1 MDDQPISCD
10 PTGSLGLQCQAL
22 LEVSESIAAHRDLA
36 GLFHDLA
43 ERLHHLVSFEFL
55 SLVLYDPVRK
65 VMRLHVLESSV
76 PTALRPGN
84 ELPVEESP
92 GGWAWETQQPL
103 VVNDLEQEARFPQIV
118 PVLRQHGVKSFC
130 VLPLTTAQRRLGALA
145 FGSAETCVYDEEQLR
160 FLEQVAKQVAVA
172 VDNVLNY
179 QDAQAYQRQ
188 LARERD
194 RLRLLLEVNNT
205 IVSNLEARQ
214 LFEAIS
220 ACVRRVLSS
229 DYTSV
234 ALYEKE
240 TGLMRLW
247 VTDFPESRGRIQ
259 PEIALP
265 VEGTPAGRAFS
276 TRHPVL
282 LQRGD
287 LESFSEDVARRAAE
301 EGFESGCCVPLIA
314 HDRALGTL
322 NVASRRPHAFN
333 DDDVKLL
340 AQVANQVAIAVENA
354 LAYRQIAELKEKL
367 AEEKLYLEDEI
378 RTEHNFEEILG
389 DSGAL
394 KRVLN
399 QVETVAPTD
408 SSVLILGETGTGK
421 EVLARAIHN
430 LSPRRQH
437 TFVKVNCAAIP
448 SGLLESELFGHEKGA
463 FTGAIAQ
470 KIGRFELAH
479 QGTLFLDEVGDIPL
493 ELQPKLLRVLQEHEF
508 ERLGGTRTQ
517 RVDVRVVAATNR
529 DLAEMVAERQFR
541 SDLFYRLNVFP
552 IVVPPLRERREDIP
566 TLVRYFANKHAR
578 RMNKRIETIPSE
590 TLETLVQWH
599 WPGNVRELENIVERA
614 VILTP
619 GPVLRVP
626 VAQFKLPVEGAP
638 SATVTMEAAE
648 RQHILHTLEET
659 DWTVGGP
666 RGAAARLGM
675 KRTTLQSRM
684 QKLGITRPTA

>member
-1 MDDQPISCD
+1 MGDPPISCD
-10 PTGSLGLQCQAL
+10 ANVSLGLQCQAL
-22 LEVSESIAAHRDLA
+22 LEVAESIAAHRDLA

-43 ERLHHLVSFEFL
+43 ERLHRLVSFEFL
-55 SLVLYDPVRK
+55 SLVLHDPVRK
-65 VMRLHVLESSV
+65 VMRLHILESSV
-76 PTALRPGN
+76 PTTIQLGN
-84 ELPVEESP
+84 ELPVAESP

-103 VVNDLEQEARFPQIV
+103 VVNDLDQELRFPQIMSI
-118 PVLRQHGVKSFC
+118 LRQHGVKSLC
-130 VLPLTTAQRRLGALA
+130 VLPLTTAQRRLGAMA
-145 FGSAETCVYDEEQLR
+145 FGGAQCCVYDEDQLR
-160 FLEQVAKQVAVA
+160 FLEQAAKQVAVA

-194 RLRLLLEVNNT
+194 HLRLLLDVNNT
-205 IVSNLEARQ
+205 VVSNLEPRQ

-247 VTDFPESRGRIQ
+247 VTDFPESRGPMQ
-259 PEIALP
+259 PEKALR
-265 VEGTPAGRAFS
+265 VESTPAGRAFS
-276 TRHPVL
+276 TRRPVVL
-282 LQRGD
+282 ERTD
-287 LESFSEDVARRAAE
+287 LAGFSQDLARRAEE

-314 HDRALGTL
+314 HDHALGSL
-322 NVASRRPHAFN
+322 NVASRRPHAFS
-333 DDDVKLL
+333 DDDVELL
-340 AQVANQVAIAVENA
+340 VQVANQVAIAVENA

-378 RTEHNFEEILG
+378 RTEHNFEEIIG
-389 DSGAL
+389 ESAAL

-408 SSVLILGETGTGK
+408 STVLVQGETGTGK
-421 EVLARAIHN
+421 EVLARAVHN
-430 LSPRRQH
+430 LSPRRER

-463 FTGAIAQ
+463 FTGAISQ
-470 KIGRFELAH
+470 RIGRFELAH
-479 QGTLFLDEVGDIPL
+479 QGTLFLDEVADIPL

-508 ERLGGTRTQ
+508 ERVGGTRTQ

-529 DLAEMVAERQFR
+529 DLEEMVAGKQFR

-552 IVVPPLRERREDIP
+552 IVVPPLRERREDIAA
-566 TLVRYFANKHAR
+566 LVRYFANKYAR
-578 RMNKRIETIPSE
+578 RMNKRTETIPSE
-590 TLETLVQWH
+590 TMETLVHWH
-599 WPGNVRELENIVERA
+599 WPGNVRELENIIERA
-614 VILTP
+614 VILSP

-626 VAQFKLPVEGAP
+626 VAQLKLPVEGAP
-638 SATVTMEAAE
+638 PAGVTMAAAE
-648 RQHILHTLEET
+648 RQHILRTLEET
-659 DWTVGGP
+659 DWTIGGP

>member
-1 MDDQPISCD
+1 MGDQPISCD
-10 PTGSLGLQCQAL
+10 RTESFGLQCQAL
-22 LEVSESIAAHRDLA
+22 LEVSESIAEHRDLA

-43 ERLHHLVSFEFL
+43 ERLHRLVSFEFL

-65 VMRLHVLESSV
+65 VMRLHVLESSG
-76 PTALRPGN
+76 PTTIQPGN
-84 ELPVEESP
+84 ELPVAESP

-103 VVNDLEQEARFPQIV
+103 VVNDLEQETRFPQIV

-145 FGSAETCVYDEEQLR
+145 FGSAETCVYGEDQLR
-160 FLEQVAKQVAVA
+160 FLGQVAKQVAVA

-205 IVSNLEARQ
+205 MVSNLEPRQ

-247 VTDFPESRGRIQ
+247 VTDFPESRGPVQ
-259 PEIALP
+259 PEMVLP

-276 TRHPVL
+276 TRRPVVL
-282 LQRGD
+282 ERAD
-287 LESFSEDVARRAAE
+287 LAGFSQDLARRAVA

-314 HDRALGTL
+314 HDHALGSL
-322 NVASRRPHAFN
+322 NVASRRPHAFS
-333 DDDVKLL
+333 DDDVQLL

-354 LAYRQIAELKEKL
+354 LAYRQIAQLKEKL

-378 RTEHNFEEILG
+378 RTEHNFEEIIG
-389 DSGAL
+389 ESAAL
-394 KRVLN
+394 KRVLS

-408 SSVLILGETGTGK
+408 STVLVQGETGTGK
-421 EVLARAIHN
+421 EVLARAMHN
-430 LSPRRQH
+430 LSPRRER

-479 QGTLFLDEVGDIPL
+479 RGTLFLDEIGEIPL
-493 ELQPKLLRVLQEHEF
+493 ELQPKLLRVLQEQEF

-517 RVDVRVVAATNR
+517 RVDVRVVAATNL
-529 DLAEMVAERQFR
+529 DLSKLVAQRAFR
-541 SDLFYRLNVFP
+541 NDLYYRLNVFP
-552 IVVPPLRERREDIP
+552 TQIPALRERHEDIP
-566 TLVRYFANKHAR
+566 LLVRYFVQRFSRSLNKEVHY
-578 RMNKRIETIPSE
+578 IPADAME
-590 TLETLVQWH
+590 ALERYS
-599 WPGNVRELENIVERA
+599 WPGNVRELENLIERA
-614 VILTP
+614 VLLSP
-619 GPVLRVP
+619 GKELRIP
-626 VAQFKLPVEGAP
+626 LSEFKENALAASFAAGSIDLP
-638 SATVTMEAAE
+638 
-648 RQHILHTLEET
+648 
-659 DWTVGGP
+659 
-666 RGAAARLGM
+666 RLGD
-675 KRTTLQSRM
+675 
-684 QKLGITRPTA
+684 

>member
-1 MDDQPISCD
+1 MAGEPTQCD
-10 PTGSLGLQCQAL
+10 ATESFGLQCQAL
-22 LEVSESIAAHRDLA
+22 LEVSETIASHRDLA

-43 ERLHHLVSFEFL
+43 DRLHRLVSFEFL
-55 SLVLYDPVRK
+55 SLVLYNPTRK

-76 PTALRPGN
+76 PTTIQPGN
-84 ELPVEESP
+84 ELPVAESP
-92 GGWAWETQQPL
+92 GGWAWEAQQPL

-118 PVLRQHGVKSFC
+118 PVLRQHGVKSLC
-130 VLPLTTAQRRLGALA
+130 VLPLTTAQRRLGAMA
-145 FGSAETCVYDEEQLR
+145 FGSAETCVYDEDQLR

-205 IVSNLEARQ
+205 MVSNLEPRQ

-247 VTDFPESRGRIQ
+247 VTDFPESRGPVQ
-259 PEIALP
+259 PEMVLP

-276 TRHPVL
+276 TRRPVVL
-282 LQRGD
+282 ERAD
-287 LESFSEDVARRAAE
+287 LAGFSQDLARRAAA

-314 HDRALGTL
+314 HDRALGSL
-322 NVASRRPHAFN
+322 NVASRRPHAFS
-333 DDDVKLL
+333 DDDVALL

-378 RTEHNFEEILG
+378 RTEHNFEEIIG
-389 DSGAL
+389 ESAAL

-408 SSVLILGETGTGK
+408 STVLIQGDTGTGK
-421 EVLARAIHN
+421 EVLARAMHS
-430 LSPRRQH
+430 LSPRRGR

-470 KIGRFELAH
+470 RIGRFELAH

-508 ERLGGTRTQ
+508 ERVGGTGTQ

-529 DLAEMVAERQFR
+529 DLAEMVAEKQFR

-552 IVVPPLRERREDIP
+552 IVAPPLRERREDIAA
-566 TLVRYFANKHAR
+566 LVRYFANKYAR

-590 TLETLVQWH
+590 TMETLVHWH
-599 WPGNVRELENIVERA
+599 WPGNVRELENIIERA
-614 VILTP
+614 VILSP
-619 GPVLRVP
+619 GPMLRVP
-626 VAQFKLPVEGAP
+626 VAQLRLPVEGAP
-638 SATVTMEAAE
+638 SAAVTMEAAE
-648 RQHILHTLEET
+648 RQHILRTLEET
-659 DWTVGGP
+659 DWTIGGA

>member
-1 MDDQPISCD
+1 
-10 PTGSLGLQCQAL
+10 
-22 LEVSESIAAHRDLA
+22 
-36 GLFHDLA
+36 
-43 ERLHHLVSFEFL
+43 
-55 SLVLYDPVRK
+55 
-65 VMRLHVLESSV
+65 
-76 PTALRPGN
+76 
-84 ELPVEESP
+84 
-92 GGWAWETQQPL
+92 
-103 VVNDLEQEARFPQIV
+103 
-118 PVLRQHGVKSFC
+118 
-130 VLPLTTAQRRLGALA
+130 
-145 FGSAETCVYDEEQLR
+145 
-160 FLEQVAKQVAVA
+160 
-172 VDNVLNY
+172 
-179 QDAQAYQRQ
+179 
-188 LARERD
+188 
-194 RLRLLLEVNNT
+194 
-205 IVSNLEARQ
+205 
-214 LFEAIS
+214 
-220 ACVRRVLSS
+220 
-229 DYTSV
+229 
-234 ALYEKE
+234 
-240 TGLMRLW
+240 
-247 VTDFPESRGRIQ
+247 
-259 PEIALP
+259 
-265 VEGTPAGRAFS
+265 
-276 TRHPVL
+276 
-282 LQRGD
+282 
-287 LESFSEDVARRAAE
+287 
-301 EGFESGCCVPLIA
+301 
-314 HDRALGTL
+314 
-322 NVASRRPHAFN
+322 
-333 DDDVKLL
+333 
-340 AQVANQVAIAVENA
+340 
-354 LAYRQIAELKEKL
+354 
-367 AEEKLYLEDEI
+367 
-378 RTEHNFEEILG
+378 
-389 DSGAL
+389 
-394 KRVLN
+394 
-399 QVETVAPTD
+399 VETVAPTD

>member
-1 MDDQPISCD
+1 MAGEPTQCD
-10 PTGSLGLQCQAL
+10 ATESFGLQCQAL
-22 LEVSESIAAHRDLA
+22 LEVSETIASHRDLA

-43 ERLHHLVSFEFL
+43 DRLHRLVSFEFL
-55 SLVLYDPVRK
+55 SLVLYDPTRK

-76 PTALRPGN
+76 PTTIQPGN
-84 ELPVEESP
+84 ELPVAESP
-92 GGWAWETQQPL
+92 GGWAWEAQQPL

-118 PVLRQHGVKSFC
+118 PVLRQHGVKSLC
-130 VLPLTTAQRRLGALA
+130 VLPLTTAQRRLGAMA
-145 FGSAETCVYDEEQLR
+145 FGSAETCVYDEDQLR

-205 IVSNLEARQ
+205 MVSNLEPRQ

-247 VTDFPESRGRIQ
+247 VTDFPESRGPVQ
-259 PEIALP
+259 PEMVLP

-276 TRHPVL
+276 TRRPVVL
-282 LQRGD
+282 ERAD
-287 LESFSEDVARRAAE
+287 LAGFSQDLARRAAA

-314 HDRALGTL
+314 HDHALGSL
-322 NVASRRPHAFN
+322 NVASRRPHAFS
-333 DDDVKLL
+333 DDDVELL
-340 AQVANQVAIAVENA
+340 VQVANQVAIAVENA

-378 RTEHNFEEILG
+378 RTEHNFEEIIG
-389 DSGAL
+389 ESAAL

-408 SSVLILGETGTGK
+408 STVLVQGETGTGK
-421 EVLARAIHN
+421 EVLARAMHN
-430 LSPRRQH
+430 LSPRRER

-508 ERLGGTRTQ
+508 ERVGGTRTQ

-529 DLAEMVAERQFR
+529 DLAEMVAEKQFR

-552 IVVPPLRERREDIP
+552 IVAPPLRERREDIP
-566 TLVRYFANKHAR
+566 ALVRYFANKYAR

-590 TLETLVQWH
+590 TMESLVQWH
-599 WPGNVRELENIVERA
+599 WPGNVRELENIIERA
-614 VILTP
+614 VILSP

-626 VAQFKLPVEGAP
+626 VAQLKLPVEGAP
-638 SATVTMEAAE
+638 SPAVTMEAAQ
-648 RQHILHTLEET
+648 RQHILRTLEET
-659 DWTVGGP
+659 SWTIGGP

-684 QKLGITRPTA
+684 QKFGITRPTA

>member
-1 MDDQPISCD
+1 MAGEPTQCD
-10 PTGSLGLQCQAL
+10 ATESFGLQCQAL
-22 LEVSESIAAHRDLA
+22 LEVSETIASHRDLA

-43 ERLHHLVSFEFL
+43 DRLHRLVSFEFL
-55 SLVLYDPVRK
+55 SLVLYDPTRK

-76 PTALRPGN
+76 PTTIQPGN
-84 ELPVEESP
+84 ELPVAESP
-92 GGWAWETQQPL
+92 GGWAWEAQQPL

-118 PVLRQHGVKSFC
+118 PVLRQHGVKSLC
-130 VLPLTTAQRRLGALA
+130 VLPLTTAQRRLGAMA
-145 FGSAETCVYDEEQLR
+145 FGSAETCVYDEDQLR

-205 IVSNLEARQ
+205 MVSNLEPRQ

-247 VTDFPESRGRIQ
+247 VTDFPESRGPVQ
-259 PEIALP
+259 PEMVLP

-276 TRHPVL
+276 TRRPVVL
-282 LQRGD
+282 ERAD
-287 LESFSEDVARRAAE
+287 LAGFSQDLARRAAA

-314 HDRALGTL
+314 HDRALGSL
-322 NVASRRPHAFN
+322 NVASRRPHAFS
-333 DDDVKLL
+333 DDDVALL

-378 RTEHNFEEILG
+378 RTEHNFEEIIG
-389 DSGAL
+389 ESAAL

-408 SSVLILGETGTGK
+408 STVLIQGDTGTGK
-421 EVLARAIHN
+421 EVLARAMHS
-430 LSPRRQH
+430 LSPRRGR

-470 KIGRFELAH
+470 RIGRFELAH

-508 ERLGGTRTQ
+508 ERVGGTGTQ

-529 DLAEMVAERQFR
+529 DLAEMVAEKQFR

-552 IVVPPLRERREDIP
+552 IVAPPLRERREDIAA
-566 TLVRYFANKHAR
+566 LVRYFANKYAR

-590 TLETLVQWH
+590 TMETLVHWH
-599 WPGNVRELENIVERA
+599 WPGNVRELENIIERA
-614 VILTP
+614 VILSP
-619 GPVLRVP
+619 GPMLRVP
-626 VAQFKLPVEGAP
+626 VAQLRLPVEGAP
-638 SATVTMEAAE
+638 SAAVTMEAAE
-648 RQHILHTLEET
+648 RQHILRTLEET
-659 DWTVGGP
+659 DWTIGGA

>member
-1 MDDQPISCD
+1 M
-10 PTGSLGLQCQAL
+10 
-22 LEVSESIAAHRDLA
+22 
-36 GLFHDLA
+36 
-43 ERLHHLVSFEFL
+43 
-55 SLVLYDPVRK
+55 
-65 VMRLHVLESSV
+65 
-76 PTALRPGN
+76 
-84 ELPVEESP
+84 
-92 GGWAWETQQPL
+92 
-103 VVNDLEQEARFPQIV
+103 
-118 PVLRQHGVKSFC
+118 
-130 VLPLTTAQRRLGALA
+130 
-145 FGSAETCVYDEEQLR
+145 
-160 FLEQVAKQVAVA
+160 A
-172 VDNVLNY
+172 VDNVLDY
-179 QDAQAYQRQ
+179 QDAQAYQSQ

-205 IVSNLEARQ
+205 MVSNLEPRQ

-247 VTDFPESRGRIQ
+247 VTDFPESRGRIRT
-259 PEIALP
+259 EIALP

-282 LQRGD
+282 LQRDD
-287 LESFSEDVARRAAE
+287 LESFSDDVARRVAE

-333 DDDVKLL
+333 DDDVELL

-463 FTGAIAQ
+463 FTGAIAL

-529 DLAEMVAERQFR
+529 DLAEMVDERQFR

-578 RMNKRIETIPSE
+578 RMNKRIEAIPSE

>member
-1 MDDQPISCD
+1 
-10 PTGSLGLQCQAL
+10 
-22 LEVSESIAAHRDLA
+22 
-36 GLFHDLA
+36 
-43 ERLHHLVSFEFL
+43 
-55 SLVLYDPVRK
+55 
-65 VMRLHVLESSV
+65 
-76 PTALRPGN
+76 
-84 ELPVEESP
+84 
-92 GGWAWETQQPL
+92 
-103 VVNDLEQEARFPQIV
+103 
-118 PVLRQHGVKSFC
+118 
-130 VLPLTTAQRRLGALA
+130 
-145 FGSAETCVYDEEQLR
+145 
-160 FLEQVAKQVAVA
+160 
-172 VDNVLNY
+172 
-179 QDAQAYQRQ
+179 
-188 LARERD
+188 
-194 RLRLLLEVNNT
+194 
-205 IVSNLEARQ
+205 
-214 LFEAIS
+214 
-220 ACVRRVLSS
+220 
-229 DYTSV
+229 
-234 ALYEKE
+234 
-240 TGLMRLW
+240 
-247 VTDFPESRGRIQ
+247 
-259 PEIALP
+259 
-265 VEGTPAGRAFS
+265 
-276 TRHPVL
+276 
-282 LQRGD
+282 
-287 LESFSEDVARRAAE
+287 VARRAAE

-333 DDDVKLL
+333 DDDVELL

-463 FTGAIAQ
+463 FTGAIDQ

-566 TLVRYFANKHAR
+566 TLVRYFANKYAR

-599 WPGNVRELENIVERA
+599 WPGNVRELQNIVERA

-626 VAQFKLPVEGAP
+626 VAELKLPVEGAP
-638 SATVTMEAAE
+638 SAAVTMEAAE

-666 RGAAARLGM
+666 HGAAARLGM

-684 QKLGITRPTA
+684 QKLGITRSTA